1 MNAEIEPKGVKVVEQ
16 YAVLGPYDFVNIV
29 EVSDYETKGRVLLEL
44 NSRDTVHILTLL
56 AMPLVEFLG
65 AVT

>member
-1 MNAEIEPKGVKVVEQ
+1 
-16 YAVLGPYDFVNIV
+16 V

-65 AVT
+65 AVA

>member
-1 MNAEIEPKGVKVVEQ
+1 MNAEIEPKWVKVVEQ

>member
-1 MNAEIEPKGVKVVEQ
+1 VNAEIEAKGVKVVEQ

-29 EVSDYETKGRVLLEL
+29 EVSDNETKGRVLLEL

-56 AMPLVEFLG
+56 AMPLVRFLG
-65 AVT
+65 AVA

>member
-1 MNAEIEPKGVKVVEQ
+1 MNAEIEAKGVKVVEQ

-29 EVSDYETKGRVLLEL
+29 EVSDNETKGRVLLEL

-56 AMPLVEFLG
+56 AMPLVRFLG
-65 AVT
+65 AVA